1 MPATVRKDPPSIARH
16 TETLML
22 DFTAIDFETA
32 NSKRASVCAVGAT
45 RVRDGRIVERFDQLV
60 HPPLGYDEFNDWNI
74 RVHHIHPEDVAQAPS
89 WPEVAPR
96 LSAFIGDD
104 TLVAHNANFDS
115 SVMVAAC
122 EATNLRWQVPQMICT
137 LELARTHL
145 ELPSY
150 KLTRVSKELGLP
162 KFRHHEAGA
171 DADAAAHVLI
181 ALAARLGATTI
192 AEIQAAVPAGKT
204 AATRTLPDYIIPQ
217 ARQIMSERGCL
228 ADLSELKHP
237 DGRANNGEPC
247 VVCGQPVPRN
257 IHYTKRD
264 RHTCSDKCDTSLKR
278 RAQRALDKVM
288 HDM

>member
-1 MPATVRKDPPSIARH
+1 
-16 TETLML
+16 ML

-45 RVRDGRIVERFDQLV
+45 RVRGGRIVERFVQLI
-60 HPPLGYDEFNDWNI
+60 HPPLGYDEFNEWNI
-74 RVHHIHPEDVAQAPS
+74 RVHHIRPEDVEDSPS

-96 LSAFIGDD
+96 LSAFIGED
-104 TLVAHNANFDS
+104 TLVAHNADFDS

-122 EATNLRWQVPQMICT
+122 EATNLQWRVPQMVCT

-145 ELPSY
+145 ELTSY

-162 KFRHHEAGA
+162 KFTHHEAGA
-171 DADAAAHVLI
+171 DADAAAQVLI

-192 AEIQAAVPAGKT
+192 AEIQAAAPVRKT
-204 AATRTLPDYIIPQ
+204 ATTRTLPGYIIPQ
-217 ARQIMSERGCL
+217 ARQMMAEQGFI
-228 ADLSELKHP
+228 AHPAELKHP
-237 DGRANNGEPC
+237 NGRANNGEPC
-247 VVCGQPVPRN
+247 VVCGQPVPRK

-278 RAQRALDKVM
+278 RAKRALDKALY
-288 HDM
+288 DM